1 MIQLQNYSFWR
12 QTTITHSNQN
22 KPVVCCNLFV
32 IIQIKLVLII
42 TEEVKTKIANIM
54 LIMIIIM
61 YLVFITLFSNISA
74 ILLCGFLIDKS
85 RLNT

>member
-61 YLVFITLFSNISA
+61 YFVLLPYLA
-74 ILLCGFLIDKS
+74 IFQPYCCVDF
-85 RLNT
+85 